1 MFDVFWAENSTLRE
15 KLLEHVFLSELSKTL
30 LLQMRVPLEVLHAE
44 FDAHGYDVVVEAAG
58 VARHVQ
64 LKATRNGG
72 RRSSVDI
79 SRALAAKPGGC
90 VVWFGV
96 DEASLTIGPFWWLGG
111 APGHPLPALEGR
123 PARHS
128 RANAAGSKADR
139 GGLVEVPRR
148 AFEKT
153 TTMIE
158 LASKMFGV
166 MDHSGQLRQH
176 LAKRG
181 HNLSELTLDPHA
193 TWDQTVEFGH
203 LVDGYELC
211 GLPPER
217 ALEVLEL
224 AERRAERERR
234 WGGSALE
241 LWALLFLSHR
251 RARFSAGAPGASDI
265 RVPVN
270 PILDLLVRELAAA
283 IDRDCYAGH
292 AGH

>member
-15 KLLEHVFLSELSKTL
+15 KVLEHVFLSELSKAL
-30 LLQMRVPLEVLHAE
+30 LLQMRVPLEVLRSE

-58 VARHVQ
+58 VVRHVQ
-64 LKATRNGG
+64 LKATRTGG
-72 RRSSVDI
+72 RRASVDI
-79 SRALAAKPGGC
+79 SRALASKPGGC

-96 DEASLTIGPFWWLGG
+96 DEASLEIGPFWWLGG
-111 APGHPLPALEGR
+111 MPGEPMPALSGK

-128 RANAAGSKADR
+128 RANATGEKADR
-139 GGLVEVPRR
+139 GALVEVPRR

-153 TTMIE
+153 ITMTE

-166 MDHSGQLRQH
+166 EDHVVRLRRH
-176 LAKRG
+176 LAERG
-181 HNLSELTLDPHA
+181 HGLRELRLDPDA
-193 TWDQTVEFGH
+193 AWDQTVEFAH

-217 ALEVLEL
+217 AFDVLEQ
-224 AERRAERERR
+224 AERRARRERR

-241 LWALLFLSHR
+241 LWTLLFLSHR
-251 RARFSAGAPGASDI
+251 RARFGDEAPGAPDI
-265 RVPVN
+265 RAPSS
-270 PILDLLVRELAAA
+270 PILDQLVCELAAA
-283 IDRDCYAGH
+283 IDRDGREAH